1 MGTEVKTRTWRGQ
14 DDGYRV
20 QETLQPLVRADIIEQ
35 VREDVR
41 HKKIS
46 DAERERSGKNEAIA
60 ACEVQVRKDAY
71 SRDHDAREQEG
82 RHASKN

>member
-35 VREDVR
+35 VCEDVR

-46 DAERERSGKNEAIA
+46 NAERERSSKNEAVTA
-60 ACEVQVRKDAY
+60 REVQIRKDAY
-71 SRDHDAREQEG
+71 T
-82 RHASKN
+82 